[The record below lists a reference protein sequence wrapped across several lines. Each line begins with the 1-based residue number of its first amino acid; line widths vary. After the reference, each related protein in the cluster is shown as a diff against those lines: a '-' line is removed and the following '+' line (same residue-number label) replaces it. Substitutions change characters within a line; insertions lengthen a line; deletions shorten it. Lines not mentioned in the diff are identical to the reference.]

1 MKKQTQN
8 EKKLSLKKMQM
19 TKINNMKA
27 VYGGK
32 GDTTY
37 GNSNTRTQPLNTQ
50 PQFGYDGNGG
60 NDDTIATKPKT
71 LGSGI

>member
-1 MKKQTQN
+1 
-8 EKKLSLKKMQM
+8 MQI

-32 GDTTY
+32 GDTIY
-37 GNSNTRTQPLNTQ
+37 GNSNTRTQSLNIQ
-50 PQFGYDGNGG
+50 SQFGYGDNGG

-71 LGSGI
+71 LGGGI